1 MKRSSTLHRYQN
13 QGFTL
18 VEMLIV
24 IAIIGII
31 AGILI
36 PTIGVVRKSA
46 ANGGMA
52 MEVSN
57 LSAAI
62 EAYKQKYGDYPP
74 DGSNIVVFQRHI
86 QVAFP
91 RIAPLELANL
101 ISFIDLKDGNGNS
114 TGRTIIDP
122 AEALVFFLGGFSDDP
137 RYPFTG
143 EGGPL
148 SPIRKNPLFDFRAGK
163 LTQGIFVKSAQEMN
177 INVTLSTDEANL
189 FLFNQ
194 VLTQENNLGRKLFA
208 DEMIALGADIFPAY
222 IPSGS
227 DIPFIYFDHRTY
239 MSRPLYSFN
248 GNLVPPAQYPPIE
261 RYDGPWLSRDG
272 TLAVQANGT
281 PYPGNLRSVYL
292 DPLKKPWHSEI
303 LVAGGVRAYRSDEQ
317 NRRTENALN
326 PDFKWIAD
334 NSFQIIC
341 AGVDNNLGIL
351 PTLINSS
358 GWGPPSSKHFP
369 SQKLFSDGDRSN
381 IANFSAGVLEGG
393 Q

>member
-1 MKRSSTLHRYQN
+1 MKRRSTLQSCQN

-24 IAIIGII
+24 IAIIGIM

-57 LSAAI
+57 ISAAI

-91 RIAPLELANL
+91 RIAPAEVVNL
-101 ISFIDLKDGNGNS
+101 INLIDLKDSNGDS

-148 SPIRKNPLFDFRAGK
+148 SRVRRNPLFDFRAGK
-163 LTQGIFVKSAQEMN
+163 LTQSTNMIN
-177 INVTLSTDEANL
+177 IGTAANPVMVPLSTDEEQL
-189 FLFNQ
+189 FG
-194 VLTQENNLGRKLFA
+194 T
-208 DEMIALGADIFPAY
+208 GASDSDIFPAY
-222 IPSGS
+222 IPSSS
-227 DIPFIYFDHRTY
+227 DIPFVYFDHRTY
-239 MSRPLYSFN
+239 TSLPLYSFN
-248 GNLVPPAQYPPIE
+248 NNPVPPAQYPPIG
-261 RYDGPWLSRDG
+261 RSFLQVGVHDGW
-272 TLAVQANGT
+272 
-281 PYPGNLRSVYL
+281 
-292 DPLKKPWHSEI
+292 
-303 LVAGGVRAYRSDEQ
+303 VRAYRSDQARQSTAEDVF
-317 NRRTENALN
+317 
-326 PDFKWIAD
+326 PFKWLGD
-334 NSFQIIC
+334 GTFQIIC
-341 AGVDNNLGIL
+341 AGVDNNLGTAL
-351 PTLINSS
+351 PLFDAN
-358 GWGPPSSKHFP
+358 GNPQHKQFP

-381 IANFSAGVLEGG
+381 IASFSAGVLEGG
-393 Q
+393 E

>member
-1 MKRSSTLHRYQN
+1 MKRNSILQSRKQH
-13 QGFTL
+13 GVTL

-24 IAIIGII
+24 IAIM
-31 AGILI
+31 GILAAVLV
-36 PTIGVVRKSA
+36 PTIGAVRKSMQQSGIA
-46 ANGGMA
+46 L
-52 MEVSN
+52 EVKN
-57 LSAAI
+57 ISAAI
-62 EAYKQKYGDYPP
+62 ETYKQTYGDYPP

-91 RIAPLELANL
+91 RIAPAELQNL
-101 ISFIDLKDGNGNS
+101 INLIDLKDANGNS
-114 TGRTIIDP
+114 TGQTIIDP

-137 RYPFTG
+137 RFPFTG

-148 SPIRKNPLFDFRAGK
+148 SSIRKNPLFDFRAGK
-163 LTQGIFVKSAQEMN
+163 LTQGIFVKSAQEKN

-239 MSRPLYSFN
+239 TPRQLYSFN
-248 GNLVPPAQYPPIE
+248 GNLVPPAQYPA
-261 RYDGPWLSRDG
+261 Y
-272 TLAVQANGT
+272 
-281 PYPGNLRSVYL
+281 GNSW
-292 DPLKKPWHSEI
+292 DSAQP
-303 LVAGGVRAYRSDEQ
+303 VAGAVRAYRSDQARQPTAEDIY
-317 NRRTENALN
+317 
-326 PDFKWIAD
+326 PFKWLGD
-334 NSFQIIC
+334 GTFQIIC
-341 AGVDNNLGIL
+341 AGVDNNLGEDPNRL
-351 PTLINSS
+351 PNE
-358 GWGPPSSKHFP
+358 PPRPLPLLDANGNPQHKQFP